1 MMAGARR
8 DQGGSSMS
16 ALVRDDELRP
26 FSRIVRIGGW
36 WRAWPWIGLAIVIFL
51 LVAWPVLQVMLQLFA
66 DGGSAFGRLLKT
78 RNIGGVIRDTA
89 IIGVGS
95 ATIAL
100 AIGTFLAWAS
110 TRLTRRARR
119 VVGLIAMLPLI
130 VPTAATII
138 GWTFLLSPQVG
149 YINRALRA
157 TPFFGGFASGPLD
170 IYSLPGIVIIQAFTL
185 TSFVYLFIDTS
196 LRNMGQDYERAAAA
210 HGAGELRTFFK
221 VTLPLLRPAI
231 AYAYGTVLLI
241 GLGSFTGPLLLGGK
255 NHISTLTVEIFQLKE
270 DSYPVDYPL
279 AAALSLPI
287 ILMGIAVVLGQR
299 FFIGNQRRYIVAPSR
314 TQYADRSRSSW
325 WAIAVIALYGI
336 LSALLP
342 LLALIHVSLQPY
354 WSGKLTFSN
363 LTFESY
369 QSVLGNPRLTA
380 AIVTSLQ
387 TSLVAVLIMVPLGF
401 LCARALQQSSQA
413 GRTVRGV
420 IDNILN
426 LPLALPGTLFGL
438 GLLFTFS
445 QPPLILYGTPAILVI
460 TYIALQIPHATRIQ
474 LSTLI
479 SIGDDPREAA
489 AASGSSPLR
498 TMLLIVLPMARKGAA
513 AAAALIYVLLVH
525 EFSASLM
532 VRAANTPVLGTVLWE
547 VWANG
552 LYPEVA
558 VFALTTVAVTTAGV
572 LFAVAVGGRDSL
584 GSL

>member
-1 MMAGARR
+1 MTTLVASEVASVRR
-8 DQGGSSMS
+8 HWS
-16 ALVRDDELRP
+16 A
-26 FSRIVRIGGW
+26 SIG
-36 WRAWPWIGLAIVIFL
+36 WRVAPWIGLAVVVFL
-51 LVAWPVLQVMLQLFA
+51 LIAWPVIEVLTQLTK
-66 DGGSAFGRLLKT
+66 DGGSAFARLFAMRELGEVVWNT
-78 RNIGGVIRDTA
+78 LV
-89 IIGVGS
+89 IGVGS
-95 ATIAL
+95 ATVAL
-100 AIGTFLAWAS
+100 VLGTFLAWAS

-119 VVGLIAMLPLI
+119 LVGLVAMLPLI

-138 GWTFLLSPQVG
+138 GWTFLLSPSVG
-149 YINRALRA
+149 YINRLLRLL
-157 TPFFGGFASGPLD
+157 PFLDQLGSGPID
-170 IYSLPGIVIIQAFTL
+170 IYSLLGIVMIQAFTL

-210 HGAGELRTFFK
+210 HGAGELRTFFT

-241 GLGSFTGPLLLGGK
+241 GLGSFTAPLLLGGK
-255 NHISTLTVEIFQLKE
+255 NHISTLTVAIFDLKE
-270 DSYPVDYPL
+270 NSYPVDYPL
-279 AAALSLPI
+279 AAALSIPV
-287 ILMGIAVVLGQR
+287 ILMGAVVVIGQR
-299 FFIGNQRRYIVAPSR
+299 LFIGNQRRYTVAPSR
-314 TQYADRSRSSW
+314 TQYADRRKSSW
-325 WAIAVIALYGI
+325 WAIVAIALYGI
-336 LSALLP
+336 LSAALP
-342 LLALIHVSLQPY
+342 LLALVHVSLQPF
-354 WSGKLTFSN
+354 WSGKLTFNN
-363 LTFESY
+363 LTFASY

-380 AIVTSLQ
+380 AIETSLL
-387 TSLVAVLIMVPLGF
+387 TALLAVVVMVPLGF
-401 LCARALQQSSQA
+401 LCARALQQSSTA
-413 GRTVRGV
+413 GRGVRAV

-445 QPPLILYGTPAILVI
+445 QAPLILYGTPAILVI
-460 TYIALQIPHATRIQ
+460 TYIALQMPHATRVQ

-498 TMLLIVLPMARKGAA
+498 TTLLIILPMARKGAA

-558 VFALTTVAVTTAGV
+558 VFALITVGVTTAGV
-572 LFAVAVGGRDSL
+572 LAAVAIGGKDSL